1 MVDIFET
8 IPTSD
13 NLLRQAMFIAFDG
26 KCFYTGRDVAF
37 DEMHIDHIRPR
48 SKGGKDCI
56 ANYVLCCQEINLKKR
71 DRHADSFEEVVA
83 ETVKLLFADRVASVL
98 DDLRMNTG
106 GFVRPNDWLRENG
119 IIEHSTEWHR
129 LRNRIR
135 TRGLHSVSRVING
148 KSRGIV
154 MYRRA
159 DLDAI
164 LAEYQGP
171 ARNAAAST
179 TATSTRR
186 STS

>member
-13 NLLRQAMFIAFDG
+13 KLLRQAMFIAFDG
-26 KCFYTGRDVAF
+26 KCFYTGRGVAF
-37 DEMHIDHIRPR
+37 GEMHIDHIRPR
-48 SKGGKDCI
+48 SNGGQDCI
-56 ANYVLCCQEINLKKR
+56 ANYVLCCQEINFRKSA
-71 DRHADSFEEVVA
+71 RHADSFEAVVS

-98 DDLRMNTG
+98 DDLRLNTG

-119 IIEHSTEWHR
+119 IIEHSTEWRR
-129 LRNRIR
+129 LRNKIS
-135 TRGLHSVSRVING
+135 TRGLHSVSRVISG

-164 LAEYQGP
+164 LAEYKGHALNV
-171 ARNAAAST
+171 ARST
-179 TATSTRR
+179 TVT
-186 STS
+186 